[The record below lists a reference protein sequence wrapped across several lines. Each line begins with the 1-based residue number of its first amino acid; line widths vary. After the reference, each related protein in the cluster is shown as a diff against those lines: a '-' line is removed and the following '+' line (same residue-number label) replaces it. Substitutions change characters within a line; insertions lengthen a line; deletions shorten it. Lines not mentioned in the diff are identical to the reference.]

1 MIITNAKIVPPGVEV
16 TLIQETGA
24 GDYDRQGV
32 TTVSSY
38 KAQVVAEWEDGTSSV
53 ALSYY
58 NDELRFRKE
67 EFIGKTQEQVDDL
80 FHKKDVAYLQ
90 S

>member
-1 MIITNAKIVPPGVEV
+1 MIITNAKIVPPGVGV
-16 TLIQETGA
+16 TLITM
-24 GDYDRQGV
+24 GD
-32 TTVSSY
+32 TTVSY